1 MIGLQLRFELGVRNA
16 LTSDIPEIASLV
28 SDSFDGPFQWYELL
42 RRQQT
47 EKEYAAQFSERYER
61 FVVGG
66 YKHAMI
72 VAIEPSTEA
81 HQDSIIGFM
90 EVGQLPAPVEPR
102 REAPYFGNVA
112 VSANVR
118 RQGIGERLVK
128 IALKLVQDKW
138 KDDIVYVA
146 VDASNTAAVD
156 MYLKCGFQVYKP

>member
-1 MIGLQLRFELGVRNA
+1 
-16 LTSDIPEIASLV
+16 
-28 SDSFDGPFQWYELL
+28 
-42 RRQQT
+42 
-47 EKEYAAQFSERYER
+47 
-61 FVVGG
+61 
-66 YKHAMI
+66 MI

-156 MYLKCGFQVYKP
+156 MYRKCGFQVYKP